1 MGDKRVQNMSAL
13 VMEIADGTLHGMQL
27 GGHVLVR
34 VAWALASTLAALNE
48 VGFIHG
54 DLKPM
59 NVLWKVPLGGDI
71 LSGWP
76 LLTDF
81 GASQHFPSFQLG
93 RAISPQEKVHTSQWT
108 PKFAAPE
115 VHESGGRMQTVRSD
129 MFAWAA
135 TIRA

>member
-1 MGDKRVQNMSAL
+1 
-13 VMEIADGTLHGMQL
+13 
-27 GGHVLVR
+27 
-34 VAWALASTLAALNE
+34 
-48 VGFIHG
+48 
-54 DLKPM
+54 M
-59 NVLWKVPLGGDI
+59 NVLWKAPLGGAI

-81 GASQHFPSFQLG
+81 GASQHFPSFKLDK
-93 RAISPQEKVHTSQWT
+93 AISPQEKVHTSQWT

-115 VHESGGRMQTVRSD
+115 VHESVGRMQTVRSD